1 MGLLNNLLGNATEL
15 NKNEITKEF
24 DEILCPGEEIE
35 KAFNIIRDKWVFT
48 TQRLIIEDIQGVTG
62 RKREYHSIPYR
73 SITHFLIETAGSLD
87 SDCEMKI
94 WITGTPEPFEQ
105 EFSRGTNIKEIQRTL
120 ASHIL
125 MGNK

>member
-48 TQRLIIEDIQGVTG
+48 THRLIIEDIQGVTG

-73 SITHFLIETAGSLD
+73 SITHFPNRD
-87 SDCEMKI
+87 SR
-94 WITGTPEPFEQ
+94 EPRLRLRNEDMDYRNARAF
-105 EFSRGTNIKEIQRTL
+105 
-120 ASHIL
+120 
-125 MGNK
+125 